1 MECRVDYN
9 KKRRQNKGFFRLL
22 LFLSLFLLFSACGK
36 EEKPETGENRPP
48 IPSKTPTPTVS
59 ASPTP
64 TKGPTSTPTPTL
76 TPTPEPMPT
85 SEPTPFLEFPKPE
98 YAVVKETTVS
108 YTNGQGRLLETTEAS
123 ASYTEDGYLL
133 SRESADC
140 HEEWS
145 YEAAGAS
152 GEQRLVRYMKTEI
165 NRAGETETET
175 WDYSYDKQGR
185 ISSIAVLQENFENDR
200 ASGWEWRYS
209 YSDDDGSYEVV
220 KLDLNNNGEEET
232 RYTYENGVC
241 VKIQFL
247 SGYRQYR
254 YDAAGHVLEIKDLYE
269 GDFLFYQATYSE
281 AGELLS
287 AYYYDGAED
296 SENTYCETFYEAVYE
311 EGKLRTETVR
321 VEYTDGHDVSINR
334 DENYTRSYLYD
345 EDGTLLQVLRTDSGD
360 TEAWVEFQYTDVIEE
375 GNRVVRELEYWIDGD
390 VWESHI
396 CRYDSSGTLIE
407 ELGEDD
413 VQRVYTY
420 GANGECLTVSYV
432 QYGSDV
438 LEEYSYNEYGLP
450 ETKICMRYSDGK
462 IYRIDVTTYEYR
474 FFDALPEPGPSEP
487 GYPRGEVYIDT
498 GILYRHLNE
507 KIY

>member
-9 KKRRQNKGFFRLL
+9 KKRKKITEFLRAAFL
-22 LFLSLFLLFSACGK
+22 LSLFLLFSACGK
-36 EEKPETGENRPP
+36 EEKLGTGENRPP
-48 IPSKTPTPTVS
+48 IPSDTPTPTVS

-108 YTNGQGRLLETTEAS
+108 YTNGQGRLLETTGAS

-152 GEQRLVRYMKTEI
+152 GEKRLVRYMKTEI

-220 KLDLNNNGEEET
+220 KLLNNNGEEDT

-241 VKIQFL
+241 VGIWL
-247 SGYRQYR
+247 SGSYQYR
-254 YDAAGHVLEIKDLYE
+254 YDAAGHVVEVDYSGGRIY
-269 GDFLFYQATYSE
+269 YQATYSE

-287 AYYYDGAED
+287 AYQCVLDD
-296 SENTYCETFYEAVYE
+296 SDDEGIYCEIYYEAVYG
-311 EGKLRTETVR
+311 EGKLRLETVR
-321 VEYTDGHDVSINR
+321 KDYKEDKN
-334 DENYTRSYLYD
+334 DESYTRSYLYD

-396 CRYDSSGTLIE
+396 CRYDSSGALIE

>member
-9 KKRRQNKGFFRLL
+9 KKRKKITGFLRAAFL
-22 LFLSLFLLFSACGK
+22 LSLFLLFSACGK
-36 EEKPETGENRPP
+36 EEKPGTGENRPP
-48 IPSKTPTPTVS
+48 IPSDTPTPTVS
-59 ASPTP
+59 ASPTE
-64 TKGPTSTPTPTL
+64 GPTSTPTPTL

-133 SRESADC
+133 SRKSADC

-152 GEQRLVRYMKTEI
+152 EEKRLVRYTKTEI
-165 NRAGETETET
+165 NRDSETEIET

-185 ISSIAVLQENFENDR
+185 ISSAAFAFKNLENGGTAD
-200 ASGWEWRYS
+200 WELRYS
-209 YSDDDGSYEVV
+209 YSDDGSSYEVV
-220 KLDLNNNGEEET
+220 QLGNDGEEEA
-232 RYTYENGVC
+232 RYTYENDVC
-241 VKIQFL
+241 VQIQFL
-247 SGYRQYR
+247 SWDRQYR
-254 YDAAGHVLEIKDLYE
+254 YDADGHVIEIAYPSGE
-269 GDFLFYQATYSE
+269 IRYQATYSE

-287 AYYYDGAED
+287 AYECVPDDSDDGG
-296 SENTYCETFYEAVYE
+296 SYCEIYYEAVYG
-311 EGKLRTETVR
+311 EGKLRSETVR
-321 VEYTDGHDVSINR
+321 KDYKEDKN
-334 DENYTRSYLYD
+334 DESYTRSYLYD

-375 GNRVVRELEYWIDGD
+375 GNRVVRELEYWSDGD
-390 VWESHI
+390 IWESHI
-396 CRYDSSGTLIE
+396 CRYDSSGALIE

-413 VQRVYTY
+413 VQRVYAY

-450 ETKICMRYSDGK
+450 ETKICMWYSDGK
-462 IYRIDVTTYEYR
+462 INRIDVTTYEYQ
-474 FFDALPEPGPSEP
+474 FFDALPEPGPIEP

>member
-1 MECRVDYN
+1 MECRVDCN
-9 KKRRQNKGFFRLL
+9 KKRKKITALL
-22 LFLSLFLLFSACGK
+22 CAALFLSIFLLFSACGK
-36 EEKPETGENRPP
+36 EEKPEIGENRPP
-48 IPSKTPTPTVS
+48 APSDTPAPAVS

-64 TKGPTSTPTPTL
+64 TKGATSTPTPTL
-76 TPTPEPMPT
+76 TPTPTPT
-85 SEPTPFLEFPKPE
+85 LEPTPFLEFPKPE

-108 YTNGQGRLLETTEAS
+108 YRTGQERLLETTEAS

-152 GEQRLVRYMKTEI
+152 GEKRLARYMKTEI
-165 NRAGETETET
+165 NRSGGTETET

-185 ISSIAVLQENFENDR
+185 ISSVTFAFKNFE
-200 ASGWEWRYS
+200 SGGTADWELRYS
-209 YSDDDGSYEVV
+209 YSDDGSSYEVV
-220 KLDLNNNGEEET
+220 KLDLNNNGKEDT

-241 VKIQFL
+241 VQIQFL
-247 SGYRQYR
+247 SWDRQYR
-254 YDAAGHVLEIKDLYE
+254 YDADGHLLEIAYLS
-269 GDFLFYQATYSE
+269 GGIRYQATYSE

-287 AYYYDGAED
+287 AYQYEGTVD

-321 VEYTDGHDVSINR
+321 EEYTDGHDVSINR

-345 EDGTLLQVLRTDSGD
+345 ENGRLVQVLRTDSGD
-360 TEAWVEFQYTDVIEE
+360 TEAWTEFQYMDVIEE
-375 GNRVVRELEYWIDGD
+375 GSRVVRELEYFKSGKILG
-390 VWESHI
+390 SNI
-396 CRYDSSGTLIE
+396 CRYDSSGALIE

-413 VQRVYTY
+413 VQRAYTY

-432 QYGSDV
+432 QYERDV
-438 LEEYSYNEYGLP
+438 LEEYSYNAYGLP
-450 ETKICMRYSDGK
+450 ETKICMQFSDGK

-474 FFDALPEPGPSEP
+474 FFDALPEPGPIEP

-498 GILYRHLNE
+498 RILYRHLNE

>member
-9 KKRRQNKGFFRLL
+9 KKTKKIKALL
-22 LFLSLFLLFSACGK
+22 YAALFLSIFLLFSACGK

-48 IPSKTPTPTVS
+48 APSDTPAPAVS

-64 TKGPTSTPTPTL
+64 TKGATSTPTPTL
-76 TPTPEPMPT
+76 TPTPKPT
-85 SEPTPFLEFPKPE
+85 PTLEPTPFLEFPKPE

-108 YTNGQGRLLETTEAS
+108 YTTGQERLLETTEAS

-152 GEQRLVRYMKTEI
+152 GEKRLARYMKTEI
-165 NRAGETETET
+165 NRSGGTETET
-175 WDYSYDKQGR
+175 WDYFYDKQGR
-185 ISSIAVLQENFENDR
+185 ISSVTFAFKNFE
-200 ASGWEWRYS
+200 SGGTADWEWRYS
-209 YSDDDGSYEVV
+209 YSDDGSSYEVV
-220 KLDLNNNGEEET
+220 KLYSNGKEDT

-241 VKIQFL
+241 VQIQFL
-247 SGYRQYR
+247 SSYRQYR
-254 YDAAGHVLEIKDLYE
+254 YDADGHVLEIKDLYE

-321 VEYTDGHDVSINR
+321 EEYTDGHDVSINR

-345 EDGTLLQVLRTDSGD
+345 ENGRLVQVLRTDMGD
-360 TEAWVEFQYTDVIEE
+360 TEAWVEFQYSDVIEDR
-375 GNRVVRELEYWIDGD
+375 NRVVREVEYWSNDN
-390 VWESHI
+390 VWKSHE
-396 CRYDSSGTLIE
+396 CRYDSSGALIE

-413 VQRVYTY
+413 VQRAYTY

-432 QYGSDV
+432 QYESDV
-438 LEEYSYNEYGLP
+438 LEEYSYNAYGLP
-450 ETKICMRYSDGK
+450 ETKICMQFSDGK
-462 IYRIDVTTYEYR
+462 IYRIDVTTYEYQ
-474 FFDALPEPGPSEP
+474 FFEALPEPGPIEP

-498 GILYRHLNE
+498 RILHRHLNE
-507 KIY
+507 RIY